1 MQIDENEFRLACQ
14 LKDKDWLIE
23 RVIQANSLIF
33 DGHALIKK
41 AQIMIDGTMKAI
53 SDHQGESTPHTD
65 ADIKLY
71 TSVASLI
78 HALGWSG
85 DSNRENE

>member
-1 MQIDENEFRLACQ
+1 MNIDENEFRLACQ

-41 AQIMIDGTMKAI
+41 AQIMIDGVIKALNE
-53 SDHQGESTPHTD
+53 HQEESTPHTD

-78 HALGWSG
+78 RALGWSG
-85 DSNRENE
+85 DPNRENE

>member
-1 MQIDENEFRLACQ
+1 MKIDEDEFRLACQ
-14 LKDKDWLIE
+14 SKDKDWLIE

-53 SDHQGESTPHTD
+53 ADHQEESNPHTD

-71 TSVASLI
+71 TSVASLVR
-78 HALGWSG
+78 ALGWSP

>member
-41 AQIMIDGTMKAI
+41 AQIMIDGAMKAI
-53 SDHQGESTPHTD
+53 SEHQEESTPHTD

-71 TSVASLI
+71 ASVASLI
-78 HALGWSG
+78 RALGWSG
-85 DSNRENE
+85 DSNREND

>member
-41 AQIMIDGTMKAI
+41 AQIMIDGVIKALNE
-53 SDHQGESTPHTD
+53 HQEESTPHTD

-78 HALGWSG
+78 RALGWSG
-85 DSNRENE
+85 DPNRENE

>member
-1 MQIDENEFRLACQ
+1 MKVDENEFRLACQ
-14 LKDKDWLIE
+14 LKDKEWLID

-41 AQIMIDGTMKAI
+41 AQIIINGTMKAI
-53 SDHQGESTPHTD
+53 SDHQKESNPHTD

-71 TSVASLI
+71 TSVSSLI
-78 HALGWSG
+78 RAFGMSEDLNQEI
-85 DSNRENE
+85 D

>member
-1 MQIDENEFRLACQ
+1 MKIDEDEFRLACQ

-53 SDHQGESTPHTD
+53 ADHQEESNPHTD

-78 HALGWSG
+78 RALGWSP
-85 DSNRENE
+85 DSNREND